1 MKNLKL
7 ITGLLV
13 FALFLGCSEDNLDV
27 DLDALVAPQNISALT
42 TVTQDNT
49 GKVTFL
55 PRGEG
60 VTQYEILFGDGTTA
74 PAYVGLG
81 GTVEH
86 TYKEGVYNAKII
98 GTTLNGKRTE
108 VTQKLTVSFLAP
120 TNLVAVISPVLGDNF
135 SITVAATAKLE
146 TYFQVYFG
154 DVLNEVPVDFME
166 GETITHKYTLT
177 GSYEVKIV
185 ALSGGVAKTT
195 TTQTVVIANPINLPI
210 TFETAVPAFGN
221 FGGAFSVGAN
231 NPSIGAING
240 SAKVAKL
247 TKPVGAEVWAGSTI
261 ELAAPIDFSTK
272 KVIKMKIWSPKAGI
286 VVKMKLEKLVAT
298 DATNI
303 EVDVTTTIANG
314 WQELSYDF
322 TKINNANNYQR
333 VVVFFDFGNPGT
345 GAEYFYDDIEL
356 VSGAETLVL
365 PLTFESAKLTY
376 SFGNFGGANTAVV
389 ANQNATGINTS
400 TKVAALTKGSGS
412 EVWAGGAFDLDSPI
426 NFAVMKKI
434 KIKVWSPKAGIIVKL
449 KLEKKVASDA
459 TNIEV
464 DATST
469 VANGWEELTFD
480 FPGIVSSNNYQRV
493 VVFFDFG
500 QKGTGATY
508 YFDDIKQSN

>member
-7 ITGLLV
+7 ITGLFV

-27 DLDALVAPQNISALT
+27 DLNALVAPQNISALT

-60 VTQYEILFGDGTTA
+60 VTQYEIYFGDGTTE
-74 PAYVGLG
+74 PAYVNAGA
-81 GTVEH
+81 TVDH
-86 TYKEGVYNAKII
+86 KYKEGVYTSKIVA
-98 GTTLNGKRTE
+98 TTLNGKKTE
-108 VTQKLTVSFLAP
+108 VTQVVTVSFLAP
-120 TNLVAVISPVLGDNF
+120 TNLAPVISPVLGDNF
-135 SITVAATAKLE
+135 SITVAATAQLE
-146 TYFQVYFG
+146 TYFQVFFG
-154 DVLNEVPVDFME
+154 DVPNEVPVNFME
-166 GETITHKYTLT
+166 GETISHTYLAV
-177 GSYEVKIV
+177 GSYLVKVV
-185 ALSGGVAKTT
+185 ALSGGLANTT
-195 TTQTVVIANPINLPI
+195 TTQTVVISNPINLPI
-210 TFETAVPAFGN
+210 TFETAVPSFGN
-221 FGGAFSVGAN
+221 FGGATSVGAN
-231 NPSIGAING
+231 NPSIGVING

-247 TKPVGAEVWAGSTI
+247 TKQLGAEVYAGSTI
-261 ELAAPIDFSTK
+261 DLAAPIDFSTK
-272 KVIKMKIWSPKAGI
+272 KVIKMKVWSPKAGI

-314 WQELSYDF
+314 WEELSYDF

-333 VVVFFDFGNPGT
+333 VVVFFDFGKSGT
-345 GAEYFYDDIEL
+345 GADYYYDDIEL
-356 VSGAETLVL
+356 VTGAESLVL

-376 SFGNFGGANTAVV
+376 NFGNFGGANTAVI

-412 EVWAGGAFDLDSPI
+412 EVWAGGSFDLDSPI

-480 FPGIVSSNNYQRV
+480 FPGIVNSNNYQRV

-500 QKGTGATY
+500 QTGTGATY

>member
-1 MKNLKL
+1 M
-7 ITGLLV
+7 
-13 FALFLGCSEDNLDV
+13 
-27 DLDALVAPQNISALT
+27 
-42 TVTQDNT
+42 
-49 GKVTFL
+49 
-55 PRGEG
+55 
-60 VTQYEILFGDGTTA
+60 
-74 PAYVGLG
+74 
-81 GTVEH
+81 
-86 TYKEGVYNAKII
+86 
-98 GTTLNGKRTE
+98 
-108 VTQKLTVSFLAP
+108 
-120 TNLVAVISPVLGDNF
+120 
-135 SITVAATAKLE
+135 
-146 TYFQVYFG
+146 
-154 DVLNEVPVDFME
+154 
-166 GETITHKYTLT
+166 
-177 GSYEVKIV
+177 
-185 ALSGGVAKTT
+185 
-195 TTQTVVIANPINLPI
+195 
-210 TFETAVPAFGN
+210 
-221 FGGAFSVGAN
+221 
-231 NPSIGAING
+231 
-240 SAKVAKL
+240 
-247 TKPVGAEVWAGSTI
+247 
-261 ELAAPIDFSTK
+261 
-272 KVIKMKIWSPKAGI
+272 
-286 VVKMKLEKLVAT
+286 
-298 DATNI
+298 
-303 EVDVTTTIANG
+303 
-314 WQELSYDF
+314 
-322 TKINNANNYQR
+322 
-333 VVVFFDFGNPGT
+333 FFDFGNPGT

-500 QKGTGATY
+500 QNGTGATY

>member
-1 MKNLKL
+1 MKNIKYITSL
-7 ITGLLV
+7 IVAALV
-13 FALFLGCSEDNLDV
+13 FSCTSENDLVDIDSLG
-27 DLDALVAPQNISALT
+27 APTNISALT

-49 GKVTFL
+49 GNVTFL

-60 VTQYEILFGDGTTA
+60 VTQYEIYFGDETTEPAFVA
-74 PAYVGLG
+74 PG
-81 GTVEH
+81 GTVAH
-86 TYKEGVYNAKII
+86 VYKEGIYDARII
-98 GTTLNGKRTE
+98 GTTLNGKKTE
-108 VTQKLTVSFLAP
+108 VIQVVTMSFLAP
-120 TNLVAVISPVLGDNF
+120 TNLAPVISPILGDNF
-135 SITVAATAKLE
+135 SITVSATAKLE
-146 TYFQVYFG
+146 TYFQVFFG
-154 DVLNEVPVDFME
+154 DAANEVPVDFME
-166 GETITHKYTLT
+166 GEAISHTYTAV
-177 GSYEVKIV
+177 GSYVVKVV

-195 TTQTVVIANPINLPI
+195 STQTVVISNPINLPI

-231 NPSIGAING
+231 NPSIGVVNG

-247 TKPVGAEVWAGSTI
+247 TKPVGAEVWAGSTM

-272 KVIKMKIWSPKAGI
+272 KVIKMKVWSPKAGI
-286 VVKMKLEKLVAT
+286 VIKMKLEKLVAT
-298 DATNI
+298 DATNV
-303 EVDVTTTIANG
+303 EVDVTTTVANG
-314 WQELSYDF
+314 WEELNYDF
-322 TKINNANNYQR
+322 TTINNANNYQR
-333 VVVFFDFGNPGT
+333 IVVFFDFGNPGT
-345 GAEYFYDDIEL
+345 GVDYFYDDIEL

-376 SFGNFGGANTAVV
+376 NFGNFGGANTAVI

-412 EVWAGGAFDLDSPI
+412 EVWAGGSFDLDSPI

-449 KLEKKVASDA
+449 KLEKKVATDA

-469 VANGWEELTFD
+469 VASGWEELTFD
-480 FPGIVSSNNYQRV
+480 FPGIVNSNDYQRV

-500 QKGTGATY
+500 QTGTGTTY